1 MVHFPGS
8 YTPGSTNIAMEKG
21 AFEDVF
27 PIDDVDIPA
36 SYVSLP
42 KGTSD
47 SLMKNKCATSSS
59 RFDETSA
66 SSNQK
71 AFPTFVVFFMVFCG
85 MFISKIWSEMLGNL
99 QRVLGNLQKT
109 TYTPEN

>member
-27 PIDDVDIPA
+27 PIEDVDIPA

-47 SLMKNKCATSSS
+47 SLTKNKCSTSSR

-71 AFPTFVVFFMVFCG
+71 AFPKVPTFVVLFWCFVACLSPKFGLKCWEIYNG
-85 MFISKIWSEMLGNL
+85 
-99 QRVLGNLQKT
+99 
-109 TYTPEN
+109 